1 MESLRRNEQ
10 EEDATSSGIQDD
22 QTESLMSDYL
32 THDTIP
38 YKKKASNFVISS
50 AE

>member
-1 MESLRRNEQ
+1 MESLRRNEE

-38 YKKKASNFVISS
+38 NKKKTSNFVISS
-50 AE
+50 VE